1 MAEDK
6 QIITKTQVNTTNTEI
21 DIFIYYVGQVEK
33 QISFFISDTQ
43 KNVEG
48 VSFKQGDLGYTYQ
61 NTSDLFI
68 KDNAGNLLVNSTESE
83 KYSIDDN
90 GQLIYTD

>member
-61 NTSDLFI
+61 NTSDLFE
-68 KDNAGNLLVNSTESE
+68 KNSSGNLVVISTESE
-83 KYSIDDN
+83 KYSIDEN